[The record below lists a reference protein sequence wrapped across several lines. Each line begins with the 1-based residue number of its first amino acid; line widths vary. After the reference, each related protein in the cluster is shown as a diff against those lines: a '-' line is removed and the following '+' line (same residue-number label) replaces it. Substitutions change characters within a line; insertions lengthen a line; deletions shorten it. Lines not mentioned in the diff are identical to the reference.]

1 MGAVNIAEKRM
12 FAKYIIDSDAF
23 LEMPMSARLLYYDLN
38 MRADDDGFVN
48 SPKKIQRITGASD
61 DDLKILF
68 AKRFILA
75 FESGIIVI
83 KHWRIHNYIR
93 RDTYKETLYIEEKS
107 SLYVKPDGAYT
118 DHPVEALPSVC
129 DDPVTTPLQ
138 SCDETVTQ
146 IRLDKDREDN
156 IGGKSSRFIPPTIEE
171 VTAYCQERKNGVDP
185 VIWWNFYDSKNW
197 YVGKNKMVRWKSA
210 IATWGKGE
218 NKPIEQPKPKA
229 KQYKPVEVNGEIVM
243 EVVAD

>member
-1 MGAVNIAEKRM
+1 MSTIAEKRM

-75 FESGIIVI
+75 FESGVIVI

-107 SLYVKPDGAYT
+107 SLFVKPDGAYT
-118 DHPVEALPSVC
+118 DHPVEALPEA
-129 DDPVTTPLQ
+129 VTPPLQ
-138 SCDETVTQ
+138 TRDEDVTQ
-146 IRLDKDREDN
+146 NRLDKDREDN
-156 IGGKSSRFIPPTIEE
+156 IAPQASPKSTKFVPPTIEE
-171 VTAYCQERKNGVDP
+171 VTAYCKAQNNGVDP
-185 VIWWNFYDSKNW
+185 VKWWNFYDAKNW
-197 YVGKNKMVRWKSA
+197 MVGKTKMVRWKSA
-210 IATWGKGE
+210 IATWAD
-218 NKPIEQPKPKA
+218 KPTEQPKEPKPQ
-229 KQYKPVEVNGEIVM
+229 KQYRPVVVNGETIM
-243 EVVAD
+243 EEVG

>member
-1 MGAVNIAEKRM
+1 M

-75 FESGIIVI
+75 FDSGIIVI

-107 SLYVKPDGAYT
+107 KLYVKTDGAYT
-118 DHPVEALPSVC
+118 DHPIEALPDHC
-129 DDPVTTPLQ
+129 NEPVTAPLQ
-138 SCDETVTQ
+138 TCDEPVTQ
-146 IRLDKDREDN
+146 IRVDKVSEDN
-156 IGGKSSRFIPPTIEE
+156 IGEKSTRFVPPSLEE
-171 VTAYCQERKNGVDP
+171 VAEYCKERDNGVDP
-185 VIWWNFYDSKNW
+185 VKWWNFYNSKNW
-197 YVGKNKMVRWKSA
+197 MVGRNKMKQWKSA
-210 IATWGKGE
+210 VITWE
-218 NKPIEQPKPKA
+218 DKPIETAQPKA
-229 KQYKPVEVNGEIVM
+229 KPKQYREVKVGGETFM
-243 EVVAD
+243 EEINE